1 MFCLFAARSLTCP
14 PITSMLQGHGNS
26 FHPHDWAEKCRYAE
40 KHLQMIE
47 SHAKLVS
54 RNIVFQEATQG
65 ASPEL
70 LEILEN
76 AQNFLTTTIAES
88 TKEIYARDWKGFIR
102 WCNKLRLP
110 YLPSSPEVVGCYFT
124 ALAMKE
130 FCVPT
135 IRRHCAAIAAAHR
148 EAGYPTPTSHPAIK
162 ELLHGITRKI
172 GCPAKPVDA
181 LLSEDIRHIAALL
194 PDTLIGKRDKALILI
209 GFAGA
214 FRRSEIVGL
223 NVDDISYRDEGIVIL
238 LRHSKT
244 DQQGKGRWVGIPY
257 GKRKDTCPV
266 VALQDWL
273 EVSEICE
280 GAIFR
285 GLDRYDNFV
294 SRRLSIRSVG
304 NIIKRAV
311 KAAGLDPEKYSGH
324 SLRSGHC
331 TQASRA
337 GVAEHIIAQ
346 QTGHKSMSSLKRYIR
361 LGRLFEENSAD
372 SLGL

>member
-1 MFCLFAARSLTCP
+1 MTCLGVGL
-14 PITSMLQGHGNS
+14 ILQGHGNS
-26 FHPHDWAEKCRYAE
+26 FHRIIGPGNCRCAEKN
-40 KHLQMIE
+40 LQMID
-47 SHAKLVS
+47 SHATLLS

-65 ASPEL
+65 ASSEL

-76 AQNFLTTTIAES
+76 AQNFLTTTVADS
-88 TKEIYARDWKGFIR
+88 TRDIYARDWKGFIR
-102 WCNKLRLP
+102 WCNGLDLP
-110 YLPSSPEVVGCYFT
+110 YLPSAPDVVACYFT
-124 ALAMKE
+124 SLAMRD
-130 FCVPT
+130 FRITT

-148 EAGYPTPTSHPAIK
+148 EAGLPTPTTHPAIK
-162 ELLHGITRKI
+162 ELLHGITRRI
-172 GCPAKPVDA
+172 GSPAKPVDA
-181 LLSEDIRHIAALL
+181 LLSEDIRRMATAL
-194 PDTLIGKRDKALILI
+194 PETLAGMRDKALILV

-238 LRHSKT
+238 LRRSKT
-244 DQQGKGRWVGIPY
+244 DQAGEGRWVGIPY
-257 GKRKDTCPV
+257 GKNPETCPV
-266 VALQDWL
+266 NALRCWL
-273 EVSEICE
+273 EASEIFE

-285 GLDRYDNFV
+285 GLDRYGHLV
-294 SRRLSIRSVG
+294 SERLSRRSVG
-304 NIIKRAV
+304 NVIKRAA

>member
-1 MFCLFAARSLTCP
+1 
-14 PITSMLQGHGNS
+14 MLQGHGYS
-26 FHPHDWAEKCRYAE
+26 FHRMIGPDNCRCAGE
-40 KHLQMIE
+40 NLQMIDF
-47 SHAKLVS
+47 HARLVS

-76 AQNFLTTTIAES
+76 AQNFLTTTVADS
-88 TKEIYARDWKGFIR
+88 TREIYARDWKGFIR
-102 WCNKLRLP
+102 WCNSLGLP
-110 YLPSSPEVVGCYFT
+110 HLPSSPDVVACYFT
-124 ALAMKE
+124 ALAMKD
-130 FCVPT
+130 FRITT

-162 ELLHGITRKI
+162 ELLRGITRQI
-172 GCPAKPVDA
+172 GSPAKPVDA
-181 LLSEDIRHIAALL
+181 LLSEDIKRMAAAL
-194 PDTLIGKRDKALILI
+194 PDTFMGARDKALILI

-223 NVDDISYRDEGIVIL
+223 NVDDISNRDEGIVLL

-257 GKRKDTCPV
+257 GKNPDTCPV
-266 VALQDWL
+266 TALRRWL
-273 EVSEICE
+273 EVSELSE

-285 GLDRYDNFV
+285 GLDKHNHLV
-294 SRRLSIRSVG
+294 SDRLSRRSVG
-304 NIIKRAV
+304 NVIKRAAE
-311 KAAGLDPEKYSGH
+311 AAGLDPVKYSGH

-337 GVAEHIIAQ
+337 GVAEHIIAR

-361 LGRLFEENSAD
+361 LGRIFEENSAD
-372 SLGL
+372 ALDL